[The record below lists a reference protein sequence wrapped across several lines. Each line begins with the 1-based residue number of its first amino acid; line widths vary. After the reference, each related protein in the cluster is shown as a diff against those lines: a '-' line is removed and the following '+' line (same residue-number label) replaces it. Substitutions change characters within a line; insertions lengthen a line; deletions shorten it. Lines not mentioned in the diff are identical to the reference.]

1 MRITLPSKGDSR
13 LSTSSDAGWL
23 SGDLNRENRAEPG
36 YLLSWMGNKGNLSYL
51 YILNSGILQTCR
63 TCTLSHTHTRTC
75 VHARVEFVFATPH
88 FDQLSAFGHTFQ
100 QRVHRACR
108 NSYLFS
114 FVDGFVAGEAQG
126 KAVEQVSG
134 VMFADGAVGVP
145 AGRSERMWHAWRYR
159 GSTRASTA

>member
-114 FVDGFVAGEAQG
+114 FVDGFVAGGAQG
-126 KAVEQVSG
+126 KAVEPG

>member
-1 MRITLPSKGDSR
+1 MAIR
-13 LSTSSDAGWL
+13 
-23 SGDLNRENRAEPG
+23 DLNRENRAEPG
-36 YLLSWMGNKGNLSYL
+36 YLCHGWEIKNLSYL
-51 YILNSGILQTCR
+51 YILNSGILANLQNLHSLTP
-63 TCTLSHTHTRTC
+63 TLRTC

-108 NSYLFS
+108 NSHLFS
-114 FVDGFVAGEAQG
+114 FVDGFAGGEAQRE
-126 KAVEQVSG
+126 AQSNRFRESCS
-134 VMFADGAVGVP
+134 ADGAVGVP